1 MSCHVP
7 AFRASSHSGC
17 MRCRIGLEVNNGT
30 GRYGSGR
37 RSRTSGGMNRANRW
51 RMPAE
56 IAGML
61 GVLFPFSSD
70 EPWGGDWLQRA
81 L

>member
-1 MSCHVP
+1 M
-7 AFRASSHSGC
+7 FRLFEHLRIRAACVAASGW
-17 MRCRIGLEVNNGT
+17 EVNNGT

-70 EPWGGDWLQRA
+70 EPWGGNWLQRA

>member
-1 MSCHVP
+1 
-7 AFRASSHSGC
+7 
-17 MRCRIGLEVNNGT
+17 
-30 GRYGSGR
+30 
-37 RSRTSGGMNRANRW
+37 MNRANRW